1 MYTIDGF
8 RRKAGGVIGSVG
20 VLDGYAVNWLFPC
33 MGRILAARG
42 GCMLEFVQGLSKV
55 SGNRYVA
62 RIASLVLCNCEAAV

>member
-42 GCMLEFVQGLSKV
+42 GCMLEFVQGLSEV
-55 SGNRYVA
+55 DGHRDIA
-62 RIASLVLCNCEAAV
+62 RTAAVVPWDLEAAV